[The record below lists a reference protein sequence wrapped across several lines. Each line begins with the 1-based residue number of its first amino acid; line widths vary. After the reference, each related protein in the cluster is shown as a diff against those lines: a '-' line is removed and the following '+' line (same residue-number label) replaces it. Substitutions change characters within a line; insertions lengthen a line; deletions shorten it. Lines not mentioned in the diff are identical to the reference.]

1 MFIGITLDKVS
12 IYRVVVAT
20 LPFRINQV
28 CFTQVLSKYSL
39 CSLKTRA
46 VPTPQMRNSD
56 LVKIVYLI
64 NQFPKVSHSFIYREI
79 QGLERQSIDRAV
91 EPLAGLFA
99 RGSL

>member
-1 MFIGITLDKVS
+1 
-12 IYRVVVAT
+12 
-20 LPFRINQV
+20 
-28 CFTQVLSKYSL
+28 
-39 CSLKTRA
+39 
-46 VPTPQMRNSD
+46 
-56 LVKIVYLI
+56 VKIVYLI